1 MNRHDDIMLQKSFKL
16 SCKHGKIC
24 NNFTF
29 IVTSLVCIV
38 IHCET
43 IGVFIVIENL
53 GDFGGIKYFETSLSQ

>member
-1 MNRHDDIMLQKSFKL
+1 MIQKSFKL

-43 IGVFIVIENL
+43 IGVFIVIEKFRGL
-53 GDFGGIKYFETSLSQ
+53 WGDKVF